1 MANKKLCQMEA
12 RDIAGVET
20 EMVDWSHYSDPE
32 GNNVAH
38 GDLSVLRMVQRGA
51 RTPWH
56 TTASGEDEFG
66 LAQPP
71 KGIA

>member
-1 MANKKLCQMEA
+1 MTTKTLCQMDA
-12 RDIAGVET
+12 RDAAGYET
-20 EMVDWSHYSDPE
+20 EMVDWSHYDDGD
-32 GNNVAH
+32 GNNVGH
-38 GDLSVLRMVQRGA
+38 GDLSVQRMVERGA